1 MTTDNDNGRKA
12 LVLGGGGVAGI
23 AWEYG
28 LLKGLLDN
36 GVDLTDADATVGTS
50 AGSVVGATLLQGGL
64 TAAFESQAVPVEV
77 DESATSTFDVAALMG
92 VFAQAVQ
99 NSSGPQEARAAIGEY
114 ARSVPDSTMPEEL
127 RIGMVASQLPS
138 QDWPEQELRVTAV
151 DATDGSFAV
160 YDHTSG
166 VELARA
172 IMASCSVPGVGPT
185 TRIDGRPFMDG
196 GMRSGTNADV
206 ASDCGRILIIACNA
220 EPAESGLGPSLPV
233 AAAQLREHSD
243 VLIIE
248 ADAASM
254 AAFGTNPL
262 LMSTRGPSADAGY
275 QQGASVAERIRT
287 FWA

>member
-1 MTTDNDNGRKA
+1 MATEKSSSRKA
-12 LVLGGGGVAGI
+12 IVLGGGGVAGI

-28 LLKGLLDN
+28 LLKGFLDL
-36 GVDLTDADATVGTS
+36 GIDLADADVTVGTS

-64 TAAFESQAVPVEV
+64 EAAYQSQLVPIEA
-77 DESATSTFDVAALMG
+77 DDSAMSNFNVAEFMG
-92 VFAQAVQ
+92 VMAQAAQ
-99 NSSGPQEARAAIGEY
+99 NSSGPQAARAAIGDY
-114 ARSVPDSTMPEEL
+114 ARSVPDSVMPEEM

-138 QDWPEQELRVTAV
+138 QEWPQQVLRVTAV

-160 YDHTSG
+160 YDNTTG

-185 TRIDGRPFMDG
+185 TQINGRPFMDG

-206 ASDCGRILIIACNA
+206 ASDCDRVLVVACNA
-220 EPAESGLGPSLPV
+220 EPAESGLGPTLQA
-233 AAAQLREHSD
+233 AAAQLREKSD
-243 VLIIE
+243 VLIVE
-248 ADAASM
+248 ADQASV

-262 LMSTRGPSADAGY
+262 LMSTRGASVEAGY
-275 QQGASVAERIRT
+275 QQATSVAERVRA